1 MSKADFEIEI
11 KDSGIQAMVARI
23 ERRVNNLK
31 PAMGLIG
38 EIALG
43 SIQENFEKGGRPSW
57 EPLSQTTINIRK
69 RINKWPGRI
78 LVRSGVAGG
87 LLGGITYRPSNEDV
101 RLAANKPYATTQ
113 HFGAKKGSF
122 GTVAATIKEHTRK
135 ISQAFGKPIE
145 PKKVTV
151 KAYTRKMSLPWG
163 DIPARPFMM
172 VQDEDWTEIKETLTE
187 FLLNKENGN

>member
-1 MSKADFEIEI
+1 MADFEIEI
-11 KDSGIQAMVARI
+11 KDSGIQEMLAMI
-23 ERRVNNLK
+23 EQRVHNLK

-87 LLGGITYRPSNEDV
+87 LLGGISYRPGDNDV
-101 RLAANKPYATTQ
+101 TLSANKPYATTH

-122 GTVAATIKEHTRK
+122 GTVAATIKEHIRK
-135 ISQAFGKPIE
+135 INQAFGKPIE
-145 PKKVTV
+145 PRDVKV
-151 KAYTRKMSLPWG
+151 KAHTRKMTLPWG

-172 VQDEDWTEIKETLTE
+172 VQDEDWTEIKETLAE
-187 FLLNKENGN
+187 YLMSKEG